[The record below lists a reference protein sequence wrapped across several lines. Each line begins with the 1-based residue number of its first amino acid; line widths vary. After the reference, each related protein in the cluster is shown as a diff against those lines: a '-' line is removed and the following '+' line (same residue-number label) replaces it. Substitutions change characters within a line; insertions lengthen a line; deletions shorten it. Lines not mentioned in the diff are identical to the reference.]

1 MGTESKPREKFNIFL
16 VFSQQGKREGSGEK
30 QKTEKIVLSGCFR
43 VVDNKICKKW
53 MEKDMILLML
63 NTYIY
68 IFALKV

>member
-1 MGTESKPREKFNIFL
+1 MGKNK
-16 VFSQQGKREGSGEK
+16 
-30 QKTEKIVLSGCFR
+30 KTEKIVLSGCFR

-63 NTYIY
+63 NTYVY